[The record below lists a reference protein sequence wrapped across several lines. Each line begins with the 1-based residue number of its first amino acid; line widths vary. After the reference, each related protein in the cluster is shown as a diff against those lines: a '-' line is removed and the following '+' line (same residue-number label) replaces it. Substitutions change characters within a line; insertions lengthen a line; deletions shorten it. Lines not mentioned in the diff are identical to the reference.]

1 MTEKLF
7 GGSRICAV
15 CGDNQKRILFQQK
28 FSRLSSG
35 SLMSSYNVVVCQNCG
50 FAFADDIPD
59 QKEFDIYYREM
70 SKYEHL
76 DRAGEP
82 SEFEI
87 RQFPALASL
96 FQQHIST
103 PQSHVLEI
111 GCANGGLLNALKHD
125 GYQNILG
132 IDPSP
137 VCAQNAEKLY
147 QIRVLTSALS
157 DVKPD
162 EIGTFNFII
171 LVAVLEHIK
180 DLDKALNK
188 INGLLDRD
196 GKLYIE
202 VPDVTQFTSS
212 LDAPFQEFSIEHIN
226 FFSPI
231 SLANIMRAHGFE
243 QVYASQT
250 SYEQT
255 DTHTGY
261 ALRMIFQK
269 IHVDNT
275 FTPLYDSESEAG
287 IVKYVEASQKVE
299 NRIHRTVNDLVES
312 QQSFIV
318 WGVGT
323 HTQRLLAT
331 SKLSSANISVFV
343 DANPNYHGKTL
354 NNIPVIS
361 PEQLIEKNDPILVS
375 SRIFQSEIVQKIQSE
390 LKLKNQILTLYED

>member
-1 MTEKLF
+1 MEKLF
-7 GGSRICAV
+7 KEGRNCAV
-15 CGDNQKRILFQQK
+15 CGIDQKYVLFQQK
-28 FSRLSSG
+28 FSKLSSG
-35 SLMSSYNVVVCQNCG
+35 SLMSSYDVVVCQNCG
-50 FAFADDIPD
+50 FAFADNIPE
-59 QKEFDIYYREM
+59 QKEFDIYYSEM
-70 SKYEHL
+70 SKYEHQ
-76 DRAGEP
+76 DRAGGP
-82 SEFEI
+82 SEFET
-87 RQFPALASL
+87 RQFPALAHL
-96 FQQHIST
+96 FQQHIPT
-103 PQSHVLEI
+103 PLAHILEI
-111 GCANGGLLNALKHD
+111 GCANGGLLNALKQA

-137 VCAQNAEKLY
+137 VCAQNADQLY

-162 EIGTFNFII
+162 EIGTFKFII

-180 DLDKALNK
+180 DLDEALNK
-188 INGLLDRD
+188 IKDLLDHD

-231 SLANIMRAHGFE
+231 SLANIMGTHGFE
-243 QVYASQT
+243 QVFVSQT

-261 ALRMIFQK
+261 ALRMIFQRMLAG
-269 IHVDNT
+269 NT
-275 FTPLYDSESEAG
+275 FTPLHDSESEAG

-299 NRIHRTVNDLVES
+299 NRIHQTVNDLVDS
-312 QQSFIV
+312 QKSFIV

-331 SKLSSANISVFV
+331 SKLVNANISVFV
-343 DANPNYHGKTL
+343 DANPNYQGKTL
-354 NNIPVIS
+354 NNIPIIS
-361 PEQLIEKNDPILVS
+361 PEQLIGTSDPILVS